1 MDYSL
6 LYIEPSNMNN
16 LGILLRGSLTG
27 VILFHIILL
36 QGQPVMPE
44 VLPTSIQPLKSDNDP
59 AQYCIDNFLIDQKGR
74 LIFKTCGVAEQLYAM
89 RLIQFDGHNIWP
101 LSIARDDWSGYM
113 RTSLEG
119 ESEQL
124 GLYGFLNRTTHQ
136 SALYTYNLKTNRIQY
151 TPING
156 IGGGIIEYAPGK
168 FWVLIKEKE
177 AYVIYDWDGIELSEY
192 ARIANKNYD
201 YDLDRYII
209 KEDVPFLMKDN
220 QLWFCDRELPIFSFD
235 ITKKE
240 FRKYGPNDFTT
251 LSKDTLDIHQRELAK
266 VGLIEHQGNLYF
278 FHNRR
283 GSNFYVLRQNKSSF
297 KPLQLVPDGFTAYR
311 IYKDRLGQL
320 LFIYSKRNDGRGQKG
335 ILIDKKGQ
343 AWDYSAIVQELPP
356 IRKMGG
362 KNFLQQAYITTQKG
376 AFLITAGQNTA
387 INKIKDGGFR
397 HLRSNAKGNLIVRYG
412 GKLKYITQN
421 LQISNIEPN
430 TCFEAYLAN
439 KGFFHLFND
448 PQANLWLEYNGELVR
463 FEPHEDGSCE
473 KHTLDFLV
481 GVALFISPTQL
492 AIIEKDKSQLLLY
505 DLSTRKATPFE
516 VDGSPLYFPG
526 VVHYLI
532 MDGKETLWI
541 ATNEGLF
548 RVDLVKHQLR
558 QYGESAGFEDHRIL
572 VIEKNQQGFIWAG
585 TASRGVHIFDPKQ
598 EKVIKVINNA
608 NGLSNN
614 TVVNI
619 LEDDEG
625 DVWVGTYDGLTLFQS
640 DGTIITSLN
649 TEDGLSHYE
658 FNRYAHYKDTSGV
671 LYFGTVYGL
680 NIINPPLLKQG
691 LRASEPSQIYITH
704 LSYYDGKLDQAV
716 NLRNPEETNKTIYL
730 QADQRNLTVN
740 VGMSNYGYSK
750 KNRYAYQ
757 LEGIN
762 KDWIYISNDH
772 QINLSNLP
780 AGEYNLI
787 ISGIDK
793 NGNWA
798 KEPIILEIKAR
809 EFFYKQSWFYIVL
822 ALPFVIFGLLWV
834 QRLRKEKEKLE
845 TEVDKRTIQIRK
857 DKELIEHQAS
867 ELKQLDQMKS
877 RFFANISHDFRTPL
891 TLITGPAELLEQDEA
906 ISKFPWI
913 KQSLRA
919 IQQNGKKLLRLV
931 DEMLDLAKIESQQIN
946 LIEEKVHLQSFCKTI
961 YSSFKAAAQLKHIQ
975 FHLNYQIE
983 KDYHLLTDPRRL
995 EKIINNLLGN
1005 AFKFTPEQGTIAF
1018 HVFSEK
1024 HKILFEIKDTG
1035 QGIPTED
1042 IPRIFDRFFQ
1052 SDQENTAKSTGSGI
1066 GLALAQD
1073 LAILMGGSIEVKS
1086 QLEKGSTF
1094 CLIIPAKEAEHTV
1107 SSILS
1112 TTYSLPTQIQSFST
1126 EEGSKNQK
1134 TSTIL
1139 IVEDN
1144 LEVQAFVEQL
1154 LLSHYHV
1161 ICKNNGLEALN
1172 FLNEGKDKNKLSVDF
1187 ILSDINMPQ
1196 MNGYEFLEAVKQ
1208 DKQLRKLPV
1217 IMLTAKTK
1225 EKSKLKALRMGV
1237 DDYLTKPFSPI
1248 ELLVRIENLL
1258 NNHQQRQL
1266 EAEKAIIVQPEF
1278 PSDDN
1283 ADQQWLKAVEESAIL
1298 ALEKQLDLNTNYL
1311 ADQHA
1316 ISARQLSR
1324 KVKNL
1329 TGLSIGRY
1337 IQEVKLQKA
1346 RHLLEERS
1354 KHTIAE
1360 VAYASGFKSPSH
1372 FSQLFAQRFG
1382 KSPSQ
1387 YQ

>member
-1 MDYSL
+1 
-6 LYIEPSNMNN
+6 MNV
-16 LGILLRGSLTG
+16 LGILLKGSLTG
-27 VILFHIILL
+27 VILFYIIQL

-44 VLPTSIQPLKSDNDP
+44 VLPTSIKPLKSDNDP

-89 RLIQFDGHNIWP
+89 RLVQFDGHNIWP

-124 GLYGFLNRTTHQ
+124 GLYGFLNRATYQ
-136 SALYTYNLKTNRIQY
+136 SALYTYDLKTNKIQY

-156 IGGGIIEYAPGK
+156 ISGGIIEYAPGQ

-177 AYVIYDWDGIELSEY
+177 AYVIYDWNGVEISEY

-201 YDLDRYII
+201 YTLDRYII
-209 KEDVPFLMKDN
+209 KEDIPFLMKDN

-235 ITKKE
+235 IRKKE
-240 FRKYGPNDFTT
+240 FRKYGLDAFINLP
-251 LSKDTLDIHQRELAK
+251 KDTLDIHQRELAK
-266 VGLIEHQGNLYF
+266 VGLIEHHGDLYF
-278 FHNRR
+278 FHNIR
-283 GSNFYVLRQNKSSF
+283 GNDFYVLRKEELSF
-297 KPLQLVPDGFTAYR
+297 QPLKLVPDGFTAYR
-311 IYKDRLGQL
+311 IYKDKLGQL
-320 LFIYSKRNDGRGQKG
+320 LFIYSKRKDGKGQKG
-335 ILIDKKGQ
+335 ILVDQKGQ
-343 AWDYSAIVQELPP
+343 SWDYSAIVQTLPP
-356 IRKMGG
+356 IRKIGG
-362 KNFLQQAYITTQKG
+362 KNFLQQAYITTQHG

-387 INKIKDGGFR
+387 ISKIEDGGFR
-397 HLRSNAKGNLIVRYG
+397 HLRRNTKGNLIARYG
-412 GKLKYITQN
+412 GKLKYINHHFQLN
-421 LQISNIEPN
+421 DIEPN
-430 TCFEAYLAN
+430 TCFDDYLASRS
-439 KGFFHLFND
+439 FFHLFND

-463 FEPHEDGSCE
+463 FEPNEDGSCE
-473 KHTLDFLV
+473 KHTLGFLV
-481 GVALFISPTQL
+481 GVAQFISPTQIV
-492 AIIEKDKSQLLLY
+492 IIEKDKSQLLLY
-505 DLSTRKATPFE
+505 DLPTRKAIPFE
-516 VDGSPLYFPG
+516 VDGTPLHFPG

-532 MDGKETLWI
+532 TDGEDILWV

-548 RVDLVKHQLR
+548 KINLPQQQIQ

-572 VIEKNQQGFIWAG
+572 VIEKDQQGLIWAG
-585 TASRGVHIFDPKQ
+585 TASRGIHIFDPKQ

-625 DVWVGTYDGLTLFQS
+625 DIWVGTYDGLTLFQP
-640 DGTIITSLN
+640 DGAIITSLN

-658 FNRYAHYKDTSGV
+658 FNRYAHYKDPNGL

-680 NIINPPLLKQG
+680 NVINPPLLKKG
-691 LRASEPSQIYITH
+691 LRASEASQIYITH
-704 LSYYDGKLDQAV
+704 LSYYDDKLDQAV
-716 NLRNPEETNKTIYL
+716 SLRNPEEANKTIYL

-762 KDWIYISNDH
+762 KDWIYIGNDH

-798 KEPIILEIKAR
+798 KEPIILQIKAR
-809 EFFYKQSWFYIVL
+809 EFFYKQNWFYIVL
-822 ALPFVIFGLLWV
+822 ALPFLIFGLLWV

-845 TEVDKRTIQIRK
+845 NEVDKRTIQIRK

-906 ISKFPWI
+906 VSNFPRI
-913 KQSLRA
+913 RQSLRA

-931 DEMLDLAKIESQQIN
+931 DEMLDLAKIESRQIK
-946 LIEEKVHLQSFCKTI
+946 LIEEKVHLQSFCNTI
-961 YSSFKAAAQLKHIQ
+961 YSSFEAAAQLKRIQ
-975 FHLNYQIE
+975 FQLDYQINSN
-983 KDYHLLTDPRRL
+983 YHLLTDPRRL

-1005 AFKFTPEQGTIAF
+1005 AFKFTPEQGTISF
-1018 HVFSEK
+1018 RVFSEK
-1024 HKILFEIKDTG
+1024 EKILFEVEDTG

-1042 IPRIFDRFFQ
+1042 LPRIFDRFFQ
-1052 SDQENTAKSTGSGI
+1052 SGQENIAKSTGSGI

-1073 LAILMGGSIEVKS
+1073 LAKLMGGSIEVKS
-1086 QLEKGSTF
+1086 QLGEGSVF
-1094 CLIIPAKEAEHTV
+1094 RLILAAKAAQPSIPGT
-1107 SSILS
+1107 SNISYSLS
-1112 TTYSLPTQIQSFST
+1112 TPTQYLPN
-1126 EEGSKNQK
+1126 EESSKAQK

-1144 LEVQAFVEQL
+1144 LEVQAFIEQL
-1154 LLSHYHV
+1154 LTNHYHV
-1161 ICKNNGLEALN
+1161 ICKNDGLEALH
-1172 FLNEGKDKNKLSVDF
+1172 FLNERKDKNKLAVDF
-1187 ILSDINMPQ
+1187 ILSDINMPR
-1196 MNGYEFLEAVKQ
+1196 MNGYEFLEAIKR
-1208 DKQLRKLPV
+1208 DEQLRKLPV

-1225 EKSKLKALRMGV
+1225 ERNKLKALRMGV

-1258 NNHQQRQL
+1258 NNYQQRQQ
-1266 EAEKAIIVQPEF
+1266 ETEQAINIQPEF
-1278 PSDDN
+1278 SSDGN

-1298 ALEKQLDLNTNYL
+1298 ALEKQLELNTNYL

-1324 KVKNL
+1324 KVKSL